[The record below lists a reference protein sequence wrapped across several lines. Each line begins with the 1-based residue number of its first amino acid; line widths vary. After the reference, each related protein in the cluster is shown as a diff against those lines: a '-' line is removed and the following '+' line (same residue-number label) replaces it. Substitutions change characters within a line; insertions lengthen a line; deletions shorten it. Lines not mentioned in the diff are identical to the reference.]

1 MWPSPCSAYWISWL
15 TPTGRPPHTCE
26 GGFNSCMIMNENS
39 RWDSKFQLRVRGQ
52 FPWTFKLSNPCSYQ
66 GDRSVAH
73 PCSSLI
79 LCWPLILLDEDA
91 VVTMCLVLGGA
102 TLIVAVF
109 FLFLL
114 LLVLVVMI
122 VIMMMTMR
130 MKLRITMAMTIIED
144 IRIKSVVVVTNS
156 IDQLKPSIS
165 VN

>member
-109 FLFLL
+109 FF
-114 LLVLVVMI
+114 V
-122 VIMMMTMR
+122 
-130 MKLRITMAMTIIED
+130 
-144 IRIKSVVVVTNS
+144 SVAAGACGDDRDNDDDDADEVADNNGN
-156 IDQLKPSIS
+156 DHYWRY
-165 VN
+165 